1 MKNTFEEVA
10 WNRLGVPTIPFPTDD
25 LLHVRVSINI
35 AEILEYLEDA
45 DFEDWLTAALIENA
59 SRIPL
64 RHLCV
69 HGACGSEICSLDVWM
84 VEITQ
89 RTGKIWNGKFQV
101 EFDEVQRGF
110 SQAELSSEHRSGE
123 IFFTLDTA
131 SAEIVFVT
139 NVDGA

>member
-10 WNRLGVPTIPFPTDD
+10 SNRLGVPTIPFPIDD
-25 LLHVRVSINI
+25 LLHVRGSINI
-35 AEILEYLEDA
+35 AEILEYLEDV

-69 HGACGSEICSLDVWM
+69 HDAYSSEIGSVDVWL

-101 EFDEVQRGF
+101 EFAEVHGPALQPNSRRNTAPERFSLPWTRRGLKSF
-110 SQAELSSEHRSGE
+110 S
-123 IFFTLDTA
+123 
-131 SAEIVFVT
+131 
-139 NVDGA
+139 

>member
-10 WNRLGVPTIPFPTDD
+10 SNRLGVPTLPFPIDD
-25 LLHVRVSINI
+25 LLHVGPSINI

-45 DFEDWLTAALIENA
+45 DFEDWLTAALVENA

-69 HGACGSEICSLDVWM
+69 HDACRSEICSVDVWL

-101 EFDEVQRGF
+101 EFSEVQRGG
-110 SQAELSSEHRSGE
+110 SQAEFSSEHRSGE
-123 IFFTLDTA
+123 LFFTLDTA

-139 NVDGA
+139 NVGGA